1 MAGKYFLPGIAP
13 LIADLPLASFVPNL
27 QQPDQDAFSPESVGR
42 IPQQG
47 KDYTVRI
54 GTNLGRF
61 MSSAKSTV
69 FKAEASKLLF
79 ASFEKKISD
88 THWLEACKV
97 RCYTLKNPKQ
107 LFNELVK
114 KEETREWLQSEIE
127 YGTSEVYFIVGYYTA
142 QEAKLHVEH
151 QQSSQAAIG
160 GRVPVGEIITAG
172 GAALIAAV
180 ANMDVGGE
188 VSHGSQQNQKVAV
201 HTSDER
207 ILAFAHR
214 KVGFRIFTRK
224 KKVDTAKLEADN
236 CWTLTSDNRGGRGEQ
251 DDEVVELDFGDNDE
265 AGDEGFEIPEMGTG
279 LDEELEV

>member
-1 MAGKYFLPGIAP
+1 M
-13 LIADLPLASFVPNL
+13 ADLPLASLVPNL
-27 QQPDQDAFSPESVGR
+27 QQPDQDAFSPKSVDR
-42 IPQQG
+42 IPEEG
-47 KDYTVRI
+47 KDYTVSI

-61 MSSAKSTV
+61 MSLAKSTA
-69 FKAEASKLLF
+69 FKTEASKVLS

-88 THWLEACKV
+88 AQWLETCKV
-97 RCYTLKNPKQ
+97 QRYTLKNPKQ

-142 QEAKLHVEH
+142 QDAKLHVEH

-160 GRVPVGEIITAG
+160 AKVPVGEIITAG
-172 GAALIAAV
+172 SSALLGAV
-180 ANMDVGGE
+180 ANMDIGGE
-188 VSHGSQQNQKVAV
+188 ASHGLQESQNIAV

-236 CWTLTSDNRGGRGEQ
+236 CWTLTSDNRGGHGEE
-251 DDEVVELDFGDNDE
+251 DDEVVELIFGDNDE
-265 AGDEGFEIPEMGTG
+265 TGDEGFEIPDLGT
-279 LDEELEV
+279 LEV